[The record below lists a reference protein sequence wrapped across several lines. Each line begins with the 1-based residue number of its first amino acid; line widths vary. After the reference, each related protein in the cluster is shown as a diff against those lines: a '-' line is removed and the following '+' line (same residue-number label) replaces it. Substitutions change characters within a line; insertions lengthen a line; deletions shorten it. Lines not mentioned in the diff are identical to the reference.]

1 MKKILAIAVLSILI
15 LPVLGGVSMAA
26 PANDNSGC
34 KGSCIDT
41 TKQKCSVA
49 PTSGLCMSPEYR
61 DNLSVQCCTGTV
73 SALSSGGSG
82 GSQGGSIEIPN
93 PLKTKS
99 IAELIDR
106 IVNYIIGIA
115 TLIFPLIII
124 YGAWQFLSAGGDME
138 KVTTARKTI
147 TYAVIGYI
155 LILLS
160 KGITMIVAQ
169 FLGVN

>member
-1 MKKILAIAVLSILI
+1 MKKILVIAALSILI
-15 LPVLGGVSMAA
+15 LPVLGGVAIAA
-26 PANDNSGC
+26 PAGDSAC
-34 KGSCIDT
+34 KGTCIDT
-41 TKQKCSVA
+41 AKQKCSVA
-49 PTSGLCMSPEYR
+49 TIPNLCLSPEYKDKSNVR
-61 DNLSVQCCTGTV
+61 CCTGTV
-73 SALSSGGSG
+73 SASSGGSSSG
-82 GSQGGSIEIPN
+82 GSVEIPN

-124 YGAWQFLSAGGDME
+124 YGAWQFLSTGGDME

-160 KGITMIVAQ
+160 KGVTMIVAQ

>member
-1 MKKILAIAVLSILI
+1 MKKILAIAVLSVLI

-26 PANDNSGC
+26 VTDDSGC
-34 KGSCIDT
+34 AGTCINT
-41 TKQKCSVA
+41 NTQRCSIN
-49 PTSGLCMSPEYR
+49 TEIGLCSGAS
-61 DNLSVQCCTGTV
+61 NIQCCTGTV
-73 SALSSGGSG
+73 SAISSGNTS
-82 GSQGGSIEIPN
+82 GGSIEIVN

-124 YGAWQFLSAGGDME
+124 YGAWQFLSTGGDME

-147 TYAVIGYI
+147 SYAIIGYI

-160 KGITMIVAQ
+160 KGITMIVAE
-169 FLGVN
+169 FLGAK